1 MLVKFNHETKKAQL
15 SLRGQDILPIL
26 QITEKENPE

>member
-1 MLVKFNHETKKAQL
+1 MLVKFNHEEKKAQL
-15 SLRGQDILPIL
+15 SLRAQDLLPVL